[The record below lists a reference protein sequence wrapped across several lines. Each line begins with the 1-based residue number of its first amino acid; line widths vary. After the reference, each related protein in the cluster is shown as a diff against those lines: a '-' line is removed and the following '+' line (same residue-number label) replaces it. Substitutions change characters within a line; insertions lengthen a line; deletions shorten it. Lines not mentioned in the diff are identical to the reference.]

1 MSAHRLTEHNLF
13 IHDQTIDINHDRE
26 QKQDD
31 TQKQKQNKIPTW
43 LTTLLSTERMHK
55 LNAQLALNLSQPPS
69 NTTDHTTNNNNPN
82 AKGMNMNIDIDADI
96 QHITNAL
103 SSLPPHDPLFS
114 NFKVLEDTITTHV
127 HDHHQE
133 NHNHNANPIP
143 LERFLTPGSSDP
155 YYIVERAL
163 EELGIPFGSLDSAE
177 VRRAVARENADAVGR
192 ARKELGADS
201 VCEERRLG
209 RTI

>member
-1 MSAHRLTEHNLF
+1 MSAHRLTEQNLF
-13 IHDQTIDINHDRE
+13 IHDQTIDISHDRK
-26 QKQDD
+26 QKQDN
-31 TQKQKQNKIPTW
+31 TQKQKQNKIPPW
-43 LTTLLSTERMHK
+43 LTTLLSTERMHN

-69 NTTDHTTNNNNPN
+69 NTTDHTTNNTPYTT
-82 AKGMNMNIDIDADI
+82 KGMTIDIDADI

-114 NFKVLEDTITTHV
+114 NFKLLEDTITTHV

-163 EELGIPFGSLDSAE
+163 EELGIPFGNLDSGE
-177 VRRAVARENADAVGR
+177 VRRTVARENVDAVGR
-192 ARKELGADS
+192 ARVDLGADS